1 MAQKSALKLRDH
13 GKPDLDSLID
23 LARQKS
29 KAGRRA
35 LFATVRDLFLDA
47 GEMLTDRER
56 VLMGE
61 ILRKL
66 VADVERSVRK
76 ELAERMAQR
85 ADAPHD
91 LVVTLANDEIE
102 VAHPILVDCK
112 ILEDI
117 DLIEV
122 IKHRT
127 QAHQLAIARR
137 RDISED
143 VSQALVDTGDT
154 DVITTLLRNGDA
166 VISRSLME
174 YLVAES
180 KRVDTFQ
187 NPLLHRED
195 LPADLA
201 RKMYWWVSAA
211 LRQHIVQTYNLDPT
225 EIDDMVEGAVK
236 DVMEKDE
243 AKAKAR
249 GIEGNEAMA
258 FAQKMSQ
265 RGELTEE
272 FLIETLRGGE
282 VRLFEAC
289 FAQAVKLPPTL
300 TRRLLYEPGGE
311 GLAVACRAAG
321 FERATYGMI
330 FQLTRDAAGKSDGFD
345 PRELA
350 RVTEFFDRVERG
362 QANAV
367 ANRWRRDA
375 DYQDALRQIE
385 EA

>member
-13 GKPDLDSLID
+13 GGPDLDSLID

-47 GEMLTDRER
+47 GETLNDRER

-85 ADAPHD
+85 ADAPRD
-91 LVVTLANDEIE
+91 LVVALANDEIE

-122 IKHRT
+122 IQHRT

-166 VISRSLME
+166 AISRSLME

-225 EIDDMVEGAVK
+225 EIDDMVEGAVQN
-236 DVMEKDE
+236 VMEKDE
-243 AKAKAR
+243 AEAKAR
-249 GIEGNEAMA
+249 GIKGDEATA
-258 FAQKMSQ
+258 FARKMSE

-282 VRLFEAC
+282 IHLFEAC
-289 FAQAVKLPPTL
+289 FAQAVKLAPTL

-321 FERATYGMI
+321 FERATYATI
-330 FQLTRDAAGKSDGFD
+330 FQLTRDASGKGGGFD
-345 PRELA
+345 PRDLA

>member
-1 MAQKSALKLRDH
+1 MAQKSALKLRGH
-13 GKPDLDSLID
+13 SGPDLESLID

-35 LFATVRDLFLDA
+35 LFATVRDLFFEDGSA
-47 GEMLTDRER
+47 LTDRER
-56 VLMGE
+56 ALMGE

-76 ELAERMAQR
+76 ELAERMAKR
-85 ADAPHD
+85 NDAPHE

-102 VAHPILVDCK
+102 VAHPILVESK
-112 ILEDI
+112 VLNDI

-137 RDISED
+137 KNISED
-143 VSQALVDTGDT
+143 VSQALVDTGDV
-154 DVITTLLRNGDA
+154 DVITTLLKNGDA
-166 VISRSLME
+166 AISRSLME

-187 NPLLHRED
+187 NPLLHRDD

-211 LRQHIVQTYNLDPT
+211 LRHHIVETYHLDPT
-225 EIDDMVEGAVK
+225 EVDDMIEDSVK
-236 DVMEKDE
+236 HVIEEDQAKAAKADE
-243 AKAKAR
+243 AA
-249 GIEGNEAMA
+249 A
-258 FAQKMSQ
+258 FAQQMSK

-272 FLIETLRGGE
+272 FLVETLRQGE
-282 VRLFEAC
+282 IPLFEAC
-289 FAQAVKLPPTL
+289 FAEAVKLRPRL
-300 TRRLLYEPGGE
+300 VRRLLYEPGGE

-321 FERATYGMI
+321 FSRATYATI
-330 FQLTRDAAGKSDGFD
+330 YQLTRDASFGKDEFD

-350 RVTEFFDRVERG
+350 RVTEFYDRVKRS
-362 QANAV
+362 QAAAV

-375 DYQDALRQIE
+375 DYQNALRQIE

>member
-13 GKPDLDSLID
+13 GRPDLDSLIE

-35 LFATVRDLFLDA
+35 LFATVRDLFLEAD
-47 GEMLTDRER
+47 GTLNDRER
-56 VLMGE
+56 ALMGE

-85 ADAPHD
+85 ADAPRD
-91 LVVTLANDEIE
+91 LMVALANDEIE

-122 IKHRT
+122 VRYRT
-127 QAHQLAIARR
+127 QAHQLAVARR

-166 VISRSLME
+166 AVSRSLME

-195 LPADLA
+195 LPAELA

-225 EIDDMVEGAVK
+225 EIDDMVEGAVLN
-236 DVMEKDE
+236 VMEKD
-243 AKAKAR
+243 KAR
-249 GIEGNEAMA
+249 GDEGDEAAA
-258 FAQKMSQ
+258 FARKMCN

-272 FLIETLRGGE
+272 FLIEALRGGE
-282 VRLFEAC
+282 IHLFEDC
-289 FAQAVKLPPTL
+289 LAQAVKLAPAL
-300 TRRLLYEPGGE
+300 IRRLLYEPGGE

-321 FERATYGMI
+321 FERATYATI
-330 FQLTRDAAGKSDGFD
+330 FQLTRDPSGKGDGFD

>member
-1 MAQKSALKLRDH
+1 MAQKSALKLRGH
-13 GKPDLDSLID
+13 GGPDLESLID

-35 LFATVRDLFLDA
+35 LFATVRDLFFED
-47 GEMLTDRER
+47 GSTLTDRER
-56 VLMGE
+56 ALMGE

-76 ELAERMAQR
+76 ELAERMAKR
-85 ADAPHD
+85 DDAPHD

-102 VAHPILVDCK
+102 VAHPILVESKVLKDV
-112 ILEDI
+112 

-137 RDISED
+137 KNISED
-143 VSQALVDTGDT
+143 VSQALVDTGDI
-154 DVITTLLRNGDA
+154 DVITALLKNGDA
-166 VISRSLME
+166 AISRSLME

-187 NPLLHRED
+187 NPLLHRDD

-211 LRQHIVQTYNLDPT
+211 LRHHIVETYHLDPT
-225 EIDDMVEGAVK
+225 EVDDMIEDSVK
-236 DVMEKDE
+236 HVIEEDQAKAAKADE
-243 AKAKAR
+243 AA
-249 GIEGNEAMA
+249 A
-258 FAQKMSQ
+258 FAQQMNK

-272 FLIETLRGGE
+272 FLVETLRQGE
-282 VRLFEAC
+282 IPLFEAC
-289 FAQAVKLPPTL
+289 FAEAVKLQPRL
-300 TRRLLYEPGGE
+300 VRRLLYEPGGE

-321 FERATYGMI
+321 FSRATYATI
-330 FQLTRDAAGKSDGFD
+330 YQLTRDASFGKDAFD

-350 RVTEFFDRVERG
+350 RVTEFYDRVKRS
-362 QANAV
+362 QATAV

-375 DYQDALRQIE
+375 DYQNALRQIE